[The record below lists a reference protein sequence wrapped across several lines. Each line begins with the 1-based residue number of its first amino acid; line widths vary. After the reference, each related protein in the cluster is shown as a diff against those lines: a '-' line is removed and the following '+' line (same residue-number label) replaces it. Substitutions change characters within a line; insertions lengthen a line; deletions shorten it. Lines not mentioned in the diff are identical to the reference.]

1 MSVVVVSELRRLL
14 SSQKPGRGAEAQ
26 LEKLE
31 NAPGFD
37 VALLVREGSCY
48 VEEEEELLFERWLLW
63 LL

>member
-1 MSVVVVSELRRLL
+1 MSVVVEVSELRRLL

-37 VALLVREGSCY
+37 VALLVRAGR
-48 VEEEEELLFERWLLW
+48 VKNLLLKRMGGALV
-63 LL
+63 